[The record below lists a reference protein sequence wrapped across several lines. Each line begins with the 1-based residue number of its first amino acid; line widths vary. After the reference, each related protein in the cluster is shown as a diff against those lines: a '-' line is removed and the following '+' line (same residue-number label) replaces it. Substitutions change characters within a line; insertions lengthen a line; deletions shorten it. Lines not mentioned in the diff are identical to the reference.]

1 MPRIR
6 VARDE
11 LLRLLRSVGN
21 AYGQDTSFLG
31 RLNDEQQRAF
41 KIWCDSWVVYP
52 AERALD
58 ALISNGEKIG
68 HAALIESRDSVAS
81 QRSRSE
87 VIPHYD
93 RSGQTFP
100 VILPRPLVPSRRGG
114 KTGTESAAGAVRS
127 FEAQVGEAAVPAAGE
142 VPALSTG
149 FSPAVPDP
157 KKKRGD

>member
-1 MPRIR
+1 MSSPLDYIAC
-6 VARDE
+6 VSGEHHGHALTA
-11 LLRLLRSVGN
+11 LLAQGDPPTKTGL
-21 AYGQDTSFLG
+21 
-31 RLNDEQQRAF
+31 
-41 KIWCDSWVVYP
+41 WCDSWVVYP